1 MYFCFTAVQGG
12 LTPGCNPLKTP
23 VTYAFHVNIN
33 KLLQYQG
40 NLDFQKSRSAASR
53 PRVRLVASLQ
63 GNSTLGA
70 ASFKSGKLQAGN
82 QSEKK

>member
-1 MYFCFTAVQGG
+1 MYFRFTVVQGG
-12 LTPGCNPLKTP
+12 LTPGCNPSKTP

-40 NLDFQKSRSAASR
+40 N
-53 PRVRLVASLQ
+53 
-63 GNSTLGA
+63 STLGA
-70 ASFKSGKLQAGN
+70 ASLKSGKLQAGN